1 MMPTTTLA
9 TLPDERAALDPT
21 GACIDDDRLALTNA
35 EFLARVRATAAMLRA
50 SGVGD
55 GDVVATMLTNRVE
68 LIVVMFAAWRIG
80 AALTPINPS
89 LTAGEAAFQI
99 EDSSARV
106 LFHEGA
112 ALDVPGVA
120 MVDVVTV
127 DVAKLPATPIGA
139 GTVVETADTLALLI
153 YTSGTTGK
161 PKGVMLDH
169 ANLTA
174 MVGMTTEALGLT
186 AADRCLLILPLFHV
200 NGILVS
206 VLSPLAAGGCTSITG
221 RFSPATFFDTVEA
234 VRPTY
239 FSAVPA
245 IYAMLSALPDD
256 VDPDTSSVR
265 FAVCGAA
272 PMPAELIARFEQR
285 YGPTIIEGYGLSECT
300 CAATINPIDGLRKP
314 GTVGLPL
321 PGVEVALLDRD
332 GRATPDGRGE
342 VIVRGPNVMRGYLGK
357 PDETARTLEG
367 GWLHTGDVGY
377 FDADGYLV
385 LVDRVKDMIIR
396 GGENIYPKEIEN
408 VLYGHPQV
416 LEAAVV
422 GRQHAVLGEEPV
434 AFVALREPGS
444 ATPVE
449 LLELCSE
456 SLARY
461 KVPRDVIVLDVLPK
475 NAVGKIAKP
484 ELRDLVATA

>member
-1 MMPTTTLA
+1 MILTTTLA
-9 TLPDERAALDPT
+9 TLPDERSALDPT
-21 GACIDDDRLALTNA
+21 APCIDDDRLALTNA
-35 EFLARVRATAAMLRA
+35 EFLARVEATAELLHAA
-50 SGVGD
+50 GIGPA
-55 GDVVATMLTNRVE
+55 DVVATALTNRVE
-68 LIVVMFAAWRIG
+68 LVVVMFAAWRIG

-99 EDSSARV
+99 GDSGARLLV
-106 LFHEGA
+106 HEGVV
-112 ALDVPGVA
+112 LDIPGVT
-120 MVDVVTV
+120 MVDV
-127 DVAKLPATPIGA
+127 ANLATTPVGRAAAIEPSPDA
-139 GTVVETADTLALLI
+139 LALLI

-174 MVGMTTEALGLT
+174 MVAMITQALGLT
-186 AADRCLLILPLFHV
+186 AFDHCLLILPLFHV

-206 VLSPLAAGGCTSITG
+206 VLSPLAAGGCTTVTG
-221 RFSPATFFDTVEA
+221 RFSPSTFFDTVEA

-245 IYAMLSALPDD
+245 IYAMLTRSPTTSS
-256 VDPDTSSVR
+256 PDTSSVR
-265 FAVCGAA
+265 FAICGAA

-285 YGPTIIEGYGLSECT
+285 YGTTIIEGYGLSECT
-300 CAATINPIDGLRKP
+300 CAATINPIDGRRKA
-314 GTVGLPL
+314 GTVGWAL
-321 PGVEVALLDRD
+321 PGQEVALLDSD
-332 GRATPDGRGE
+332 GRPTTEGRGE
-342 VIVRGPNVMRGYLGK
+342 VIVRGPNVMRGYLNQ
-357 PDETARTLEG
+357 PEDTAATLEG

-408 VLYGHPQV
+408 VLYSHPAV

-422 GRQHAVLGEEPV
+422 GRPHAVLGEEPV
-434 AFVALREPGS
+434 AFVALRDGPQS
-444 ATPVE
+444 VTPEE
-449 LLELCSE
+449 LVELCSG
-456 SLARY
+456 SLARF
-461 KVPRDVIVLDVLPK
+461 KVPRDVVVLDVLPK

-484 ELRDLVATA
+484 ELRQLVTAG